1 MRLGCPCD
9 VARCGRAGKG
19 CLARYLTSEG
29 EQCCTWAEKGGI
41 DAAAVGILGLLM
53 ERPTTWLTGSL
64 PFLVWHDAARGRPT
78 LLGIVCR
85 PCDTSIERLLECW
98 GAGPDIGRQ
107 GVVGR
112 DLTGSTG

>member
-29 EQCCTWAEKGGI
+29 EQCCTWAVKGGI
-41 DAAAVGILGLLM
+41 GAAVVGMFGLLM
-53 ERPTTWLTGSL
+53 ESPTTWLTGSL
-64 PFLVWHDAARGRPT
+64 AFLVWHDAARGR
-78 LLGIVCR
+78 LAVIGIGCR
-85 PCDTSIERLLECW
+85 PCDTSTERLLECW
-98 GAGPDIGRQ
+98 GPGPASGRH